1 MKNERKITL
10 SDQRENVR
18 GGPSAVKSKVN
29 SGRYKELMDLGK
41 TITFLHAAVTSQAKG
56 WSPRVDVRCSKR
68 MSSSA

>member
-41 TITFLHAAVTSQAKG
+41 TITFLHAAVTSLAKR